1 MKKINYLIILSC
13 FLLIIKST
21 VVQSSEQKC
30 IVSNGVPNHKIG
42 KFPTKGNPNK
52 FKKQNLKFCFSKK
65 PIKKSTFRYIVSTV
79 GVTHTGIPI
88 RPGTAAWYDESSPKK
103 HSQNQSSGLN
113 LEAIRP
119 FEKIL
124 GIDQY
129 NGHLDFRGLYHYHK
143 PNSLLLL
150 NGQSSIGYA
159 ADGFE
164 ILYIPGKFQTSWQ
177 LKKGN
182 RKIKPFGKYDGSFKE
197 DYEFINGSGDLDECN
212 GRVLNGNY
220 RYFAT
225 NSFPFFP
232 RCHWGEVSKDFRKI
246 NR

>member
-1 MKKINYLIILSC
+1 MRKINYLAILFYS
-13 FLLIIKST
+13 LIIIKSIGA
-21 VVQSSEQKC
+21 QSSEQKC
-30 IVSNGVPNHKIG
+30 IISDGVPNHKIG
-42 KFPTKGNPNK
+42 QFPTKGNPNK
-52 FKKQNLKFCFSKK
+52 FKKQNLRFCFPKK
-65 PIKKSTFRYIVSTV
+65 PVKRTTLRYIVSTV
-79 GVTHTGIPI
+79 GVTLTGIPI
-88 RPGTAAWYDESSPKK
+88 RPGTAAWYDSSSPKK

-119 FEKIL
+119 FEKIF
-124 GIDQY
+124 GIDDY
-129 NGHLDFRGLYHYHK
+129 NGHLDFKGLYHYHK
-143 PNSLLLL
+143 PNPSLLS
-150 NGQSSIGYA
+150 NGQSLIGYA

-164 ILYIPGKFQTSWQ
+164 ILYIPGKFKTSWR

-182 RKIKPFGKYDGSFKE
+182 RKIEPFGKYDGSFKE

-212 GRVLNGNY
+212 GKLSDGKY

-232 RCHWGEVSKDFRKI
+232 RCHWGNTSKDFRKI